1 MNIVKVIIQ
10 TSAARVTIETV
21 LMNFS
26 IQSTNVLTS
35 NRAATFVASSSGAR
49 LASWLAVVRYVIIG
63 TEVTI
68 ACSASKTFLM
78 VLVAVGLYVAGIDG
92 STASVAAS
100 IGISESSFVAVLA
113 DDTAIWLLTYGNR
126 VTSTV
131 AS

>member
-26 IQSTNVLTS
+26 IQSTDVLTS
-35 NRAATFVASSSGAR
+35 NRAAAFVASSSGAR